1 MITTLVAA
9 VAALASL
16 QTVTAA
22 VATSSDGPDSFR
34 QQVGAACVE
43 AAKVSIGDGQASVDP
58 TGSDSYGLAVV
69 RSSIDPKLAVI
80 CVYDKRTRHVELGS
94 HMVSR

>member
-9 VAALASL
+9 MAALATL
-16 QTVTAA
+16 QSATA
-22 VATSSDGPDSFR
+22 VATTTESADGFR

-43 AAKVSIGDGQASVDP
+43 AARLSIGDGQASVDP
-58 TGSDSYGLAVV
+58 TGSNSYGLAVV
-69 RSSIDPKLAVI
+69 RSNIDPKVAVI
-80 CVYDKRTRHVELGS
+80 CVYDKRTRSVELGS

>member
-1 MITTLVAA
+1 MISTLVAA
-9 VAALASL
+9 AAALASL
-16 QTVTAA
+16 QAVTPV
-22 VATSSDGPDSFR
+22 VATTTDPTVNFS

-43 AAKVSIGDGQASVDP
+43 AAKGSIGDGQASVDP

-80 CVYDKRTRHVELGS
+80 CVYDKRTRRVELGS

>member
-9 VAALASL
+9 AAAMASL
-16 QTVTAA
+16 QSASTVAA
-22 VATSSDGPDSFR
+22 TTESVDAFR
-34 QQVGAACVE
+34 QQVGTACVE
-43 AAKVSIGDGQASVDP
+43 AAKLSIGDGQASVDP

-69 RSSIDPKLAVI
+69 RSSIDPKVAVI
-80 CVYDKRTRHVELGS
+80 CVYDKRTHHVELGS